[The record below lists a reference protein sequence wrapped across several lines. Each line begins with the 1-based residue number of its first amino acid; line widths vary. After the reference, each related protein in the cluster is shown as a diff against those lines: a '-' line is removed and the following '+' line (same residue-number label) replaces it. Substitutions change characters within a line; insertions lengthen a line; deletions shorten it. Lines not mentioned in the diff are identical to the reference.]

1 MSDRYD
7 ASGTTEGQFE
17 SVSNGH
23 VLANRLHITDPA
35 EMAAQELER
44 LEQLYYYVL
53 DAVTLDQRL
62 SVQDLCAWHRRWLG
76 DIYDWAGSYHSVN
89 MGKGGFSFAAAAQ
102 IPRLMDKFYEDV
114 LGRYTP
120 CQSMSEQRLAEAIA
134 LVHVELILIHPFR
147 EGNGRLSR
155 LLATVMAL
163 QAGWPVLDFTSWDSD
178 KEAYFSAIQTGLDD
192 YQPMIEQVTRV
203 LRDAAEADAP

>member
-44 LEQLYYYVL
+44 LEQLYDYVL

-76 DIYDWAGSYHSVN
+76 DIYDWAGSYRSVN

-102 IPRLMDKFYEDV
+102 IPRLMDKFDEDV